1 MDLHY
6 SNQELSQI
14 ETQILRSIKVLEEAG
29 TIISGQHQL
38 SIIKNLIEENRS
50 LRNELAER
58 YCQDEH

>member
-6 SNQELSQI
+6 SNKDLDSI
-14 ETQILRSIKVLEEAG
+14 EIQVLRSIKVLEENG

-38 SIIKNLIEENRS
+38 SIIKNLIEENRT

-58 YCQDEH
+58 CSESEH